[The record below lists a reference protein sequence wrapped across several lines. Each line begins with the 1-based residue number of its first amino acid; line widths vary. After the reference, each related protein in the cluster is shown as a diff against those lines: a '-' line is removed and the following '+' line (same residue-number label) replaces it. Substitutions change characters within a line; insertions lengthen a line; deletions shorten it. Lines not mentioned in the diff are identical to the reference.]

1 MIYLVRHG
9 LDDESYIGGWS
20 DVDLTST
27 GYKQIEG
34 TTDFIVDKGLVINK
48 IISSDVKRAVTT
60 AKIINQKLKL
70 GVEVSKD
77 LRELDKGD
85 YTGLLKDKLSSK
97 EQIRINKFSIYDKY
111 PNGESMLDLY
121 KRMQIYLR
129 KIKDLDNTILVTH
142 RGVINMFYYL
152 LNDIEPNMDKGMINV
167 VHCSVHEMDINK
179 KLIRRIY

>member
-9 LDDESYIGGWS
+9 LDDENYIGGWS
-20 DVDLTST
+20 NIDLTDI
-27 GYKQIEG
+27 GCKQIEE
-34 TTDFIVDKGLVINK
+34 TSKFIVGKRLVINK

-60 AKIINQKLKL
+60 SKIINNKLRL
-70 GVEVSKD
+70 GIEFSKD

-85 YTGLLKDKLSSK
+85 YTGLLKSKLSFQ
-97 EQIRINKFSIYDKY
+97 EQIRINKFNIYDKY

-121 KRMQIYLR
+121 ERIKIYLA
-129 KIKDLDNTILVTH
+129 KLKHVDNTLLVTH

-152 LNDIEPNMDKGMINV
+152 LNDIELSMDKERFEV
-167 VHCSVHEMDINK
+167 VHGSVHEMDINK

>member
-20 DVDLTST
+20 DVDLTSI
-27 GYKQIEG
+27 GREQIEG

-48 IISSDVKRAVTT
+48 IISSDVKRTVTT

-85 YTGLLKDKLSSK
+85 YTGLLKDNLSLQ

-121 KRMQIYLR
+121 KRMHEYLE
-129 KIKDLDNTILVTH
+129 KIKNLDNVMLVTH

-152 LNDIEPNMDKGMINV
+152 LNDIEPSMNKSMFDV
-167 VHCSVHEMDINK
+167 VHGSVHEMDINK

>member
-1 MIYLVRHG
+1 MIYMNIL
-9 LDDESYIGGWS
+9 E
-20 DVDLTST
+20 
-27 GYKQIEG
+27 
-34 TTDFIVDKGLVINK
+34 
-48 IISSDVKRAVTT
+48 
-60 AKIINQKLKL
+60 IINQKLKL

-85 YTGLLKDKLSSK
+85 YTGLLKDNLSLQ

-121 KRMQIYLR
+121 KRMHEYLE
-129 KIKDLDNTILVTH
+129 KIKNLDNVMLVTH

-152 LNDIEPNMDKGMINV
+152 LNDIEPSMNKCMFGV
-167 VHCSVHEMDINK
+167 VHGSVHEMDINK

>member
-20 DVDLTST
+20 DIDLTSV
-27 GYKQIEG
+27 GRKQIEE
-34 TTDFIVDKGLVINK
+34 TSKFIVGKGLVINR
-48 IISSDVKRAVTT
+48 IISSDVKRTVTT
-60 AKIINQKLKL
+60 ASIIDEKLKL
-70 GVEVSKD
+70 GIEVSKD
-77 LRELDKGD
+77 LRELDKGN

-121 KRMQIYLR
+121 KRMQTYLK
-129 KIKDLDNTILVTH
+129 KIKDLDNVMLVTH

-152 LNDIEPNMDKGMINV
+152 LNDIEPNMDKGMFNV
-167 VHCSVHEMDINK
+167 VHGSVHEMDINK

>member
-20 DVDLTST
+20 DSDLTSV
-27 GYKQIEG
+27 GRKQIEE
-34 TTDFIVDKGLVINK
+34 TSKFIVGKGLVINR

-60 AKIINQKLKL
+60 ASIIDEKLKL
-70 GVEVSKD
+70 GIEVSKD
-77 LRELDKGD
+77 LRELNKGD
-85 YTGLLKDKLSSK
+85 YTGLLKDKLSFQ
-97 EQIRINKFSIYDKY
+97 EQTRINEFTIYNKY

-121 KRMQIYLR
+121 KRMQTYLK
-129 KIKDLDNTILVTH
+129 KIKDLDNVMLVTH

-152 LNDIEPNMDKGMINV
+152 LNDIELNMDKGMFNV
-167 VHCSVHEMDINK
+167 VHGSVHEMDINI

>member
-20 DVDLTST
+20 DVDLTSI
-27 GYKQIEG
+27 GREQIEG

-60 AKIINQKLKL
+60 ASIIDEKLKL

-77 LRELDKGD
+77 LRELDKGN
-85 YTGLLKDKLSSK
+85 YTLLLKDNLCSQ

-121 KRMQIYLR
+121 KRMQVYIE
-129 KIKDLDNTILVTH
+129 KIKNLDNVMLVTH

-152 LNDIEPNMDKGMINV
+152 LNDIEPSMNKSMFDV
-167 VHCSVHEMDINK
+167 VHGSVHEMDINK